1 MMMSTL
7 ASQTFGSNLKDNLS
21 MGRLGEQTLTSMPEQ
36 ANTPSKSQS
45 RLQKLIEQ
53 QEMKS
58 LEKGGYYAGILR
70 EIFNPTEKT
79 HMSLDSVFQL
89 KNLCKDF
96 YFKKKEMRAQL
107 VSQLDVMAKDRPKNI
122 QMKRKFFKTGDYS
135 KNIMLDVDCMRMLAE
150 VERVGTFKS
159 IASRGALLYSRVLRR
174 VVDDEI
180 KLVPMVFFIAGTLCS
195 DLDYLKRLVENGIR
209 VER

>member
-1 MMMSTL
+1 
-7 ASQTFGSNLKDNLS
+7 
-21 MGRLGEQTLTSMPEQ
+21 MGGDQTLTSMPGEH

-70 EIFNPTEKT
+70 ELFNPTDKT

-89 KNLCKDF
+89 KNLCKD
-96 YFKKKEMRAQL
+96 YYYKKKEMRAQL

-122 QMKRKFFKTGDYS
+122 QMKRKFFKAGDYS
-135 KNIMLDVDCMRMLAE
+135 KNIMLDIDCMRMLAE
-150 VERVGTFKS
+150 VERVDKFKQ
-159 IASRGALLYSRVLRR
+159 IAQRGALLYSRVLRR
-174 VVDDEI
+174 VVDE
-180 KLVPMVFFIAGTLCS
+180 
-195 DLDYLKRLVENGIR
+195 
-209 VER
+209 